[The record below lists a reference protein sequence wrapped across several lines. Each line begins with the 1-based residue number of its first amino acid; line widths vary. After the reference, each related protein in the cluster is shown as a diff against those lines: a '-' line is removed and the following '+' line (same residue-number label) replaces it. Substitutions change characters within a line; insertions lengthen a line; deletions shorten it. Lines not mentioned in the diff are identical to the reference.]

1 MNVTQCKALIKR
13 DVQEMSALCSELLGE
28 LDEIDLN
35 EIDRRLDK
43 LVGKYGRAKKRLYD
57 CEDY

>member
-1 MNVTQCKALIKR
+1 MNEEQCRDLIKR
-13 DVQEMSALCSELLGE
+13 DVQEMAALCSELLNE

-35 EIDRRLDK
+35 EVDRQLD
-43 LVGKYGRAKKRLYD
+43 LIVGKYGRAKKRLYD